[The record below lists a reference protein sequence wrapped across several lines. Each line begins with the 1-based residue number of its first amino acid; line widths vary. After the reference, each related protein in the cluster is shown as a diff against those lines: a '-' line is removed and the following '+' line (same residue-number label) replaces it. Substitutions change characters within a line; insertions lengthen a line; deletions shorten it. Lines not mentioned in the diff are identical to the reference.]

1 MLLTKRLENALDK
14 MYTAFYKGE
23 LNPEDCKHCAV
34 GNICDNYD
42 SWKYF
47 TDIHGSMRL
56 NYLGHLNENLGR
68 RINGYTPLELITTEA
83 VFLKAC
89 GYKLTKNKKLLKPAE
104 VITSEMM
111 IKGLDAAV
119 EFLCKLDGVSHVM
132 DHYKKLDLSALP
144 KENKADK
151 PSVS

>member
-1 MLLTKRLENALDK
+1 

-23 LNPEDCKHCAV
+23 LNPEDCRHCAV

-47 TDIHGSMRL
+47 TDVHGSMRL
-56 NYLGHLNENLGR
+56 NYLGILNENLGR
-68 RINGYTPLELITTEA
+68 RINGYSPSELIITEA

-89 GYKLTKNKKLLKPAE
+89 GYTLTKSKKLLKPAE

-111 IKGLDAAV
+111 FKGLDAAV
-119 EFLCKLDGVSHVM
+119 AYLCKLDGLQHVM
-132 DHYKKLDLSALP
+132 DHYKKLDLSLLH
-144 KENKADK
+144 KEREADK

>member
-1 MLLTKRLENALDK
+1 MLLTKRLEAALNK

-47 TDIHGSMRL
+47 TDTHGSMRL

-68 RINGYTPLELITTEA
+68 KINGYSPSELIITEA

-89 GYKLTKNKKLLKPAE
+89 GYTLTRSKKLLKPAK
-104 VITSEMM
+104 VITNDMM
-111 IKGLDAAV
+111 FNGLCAAV
-119 EFLCKLDGVSHVM
+119 AYLCRLDGVKNVM
-132 DHYKKLDLSALP
+132 EHYKQFDLST
-144 KENKADK
+144 DK
-151 PSVS
+151 TRSDRSNFKVS